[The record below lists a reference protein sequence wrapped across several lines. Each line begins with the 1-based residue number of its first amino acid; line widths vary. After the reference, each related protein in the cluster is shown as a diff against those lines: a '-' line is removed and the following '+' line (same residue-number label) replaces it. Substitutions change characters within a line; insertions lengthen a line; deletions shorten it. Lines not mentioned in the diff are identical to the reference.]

1 MEDILGS
8 KEVLTRALS
17 LSSTSS
23 SQWRNQIETLMK
35 LVHKKEWEQ
44 TRAEKLTRTAE
55 LRQVFGDA
63 LQLWQQREQA
73 SGKGAEQVASRAT
86 RLSSLMDE
94 LLENSTRNH
103 SQEEVPEC
111 FACPITFA
119 TFNDPVVC
127 PNGTTYERSAIE
139 QHLSSNG
146 AWDPLTRAPLKREQL
161 YSNLSLKHAVED
173 FQKKNPWAYFE

>member
-1 MEDILGS
+1 
-8 KEVLTRALS
+8 
-17 LSSTSS
+17 
-23 SQWRNQIETLMK
+23 MK
-35 LVHKKEWEQ
+35 LVHKKAGWPSGASEPRRSGNKHVQ
-44 TRAEKLTRTAE
+44 KSSPGQLSFVKCSGM
-55 LRQVFGDA
+55 LCSSGNKGVFCSPRST
-63 LQLWQQREQA
+63 QREYREQA

-146 AWDPLTRAPLKREQL
+146 VH
-161 YSNLSLKHAVED
+161 LSQPPSPAQGLGIL
-173 FQKKNPWAYFE
+173 